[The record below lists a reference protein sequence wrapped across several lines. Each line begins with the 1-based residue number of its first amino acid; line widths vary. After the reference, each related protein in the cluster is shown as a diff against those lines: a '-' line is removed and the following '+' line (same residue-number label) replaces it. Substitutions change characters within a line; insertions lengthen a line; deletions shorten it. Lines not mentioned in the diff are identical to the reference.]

1 MQSCYPRYE
10 VLALK
15 SILKT
20 QPTLE
25 DYSTLQTLLQ
35 LSNLLS
41 SLPVYYRRALSINPS
56 SPVLMCHVAVVQH
69 AMQRTD
75 RALDTLDAAIR
86 LAPKGWTDDFVLSML
101 LIRVRLVI
109 DTTCLNQP
117 EMR

>member
-20 QPTLE
+20 QQTLE
-25 DYSTLQTLLQ
+25 DSSTLQTLLQ

-109 DTTCLNQP
+109 DS
-117 EMR
+117 R